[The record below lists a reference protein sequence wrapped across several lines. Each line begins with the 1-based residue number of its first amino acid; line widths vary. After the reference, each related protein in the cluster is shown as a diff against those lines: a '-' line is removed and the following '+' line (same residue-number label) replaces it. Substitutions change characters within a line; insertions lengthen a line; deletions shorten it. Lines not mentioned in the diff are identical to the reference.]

1 MSQFIV
7 ERHLPGITPDQL
19 QAAGLRAKTCC
30 KEMESEGEQVQ
41 WVRSFFLPKSE
52 QTFCVFQA
60 PNRELV
66 EEANRRAK
74 IPFKTIHDA
83 MEMTPEAI

>member
-1 MSQFIV
+1 MTQFMV

-30 KEMESEGEQVQ
+30 EEMKSEGEQIQ
-41 WVRSFFLPKSE
+41 WIRSFFLPKSE

-60 PNRELV
+60 PNREAV
-66 EEANRRAK
+66 VEANRRAQ
-74 IPFKTIHDA
+74 IPFKTIHEA
-83 MEMTPEAI
+83 MEMTPDAV